1 MLVISFVDNDALL
14 KLTACDLFW
23 DVIALLGVQPTDVKV
38 LASTEFVIRGN
49 KSIKQQ
55 YSEAV
60 RTKAISLVKGFS
72 KIPTVQANPFLSL
85 QVPGLDLGELTLIHA
100 AIAEPS
106 FYLATGDKRCLRA
119 LVNSPELGT
128 ARQKLNGKVVCIE
141 QLIAELIAVKGFETV
156 RQKVVPA
163 RDCDTALKVAFG
175 SGDQAQE
182 DNVLGALEQ
191 YIQELRRDCPD
202 LLMQFSGC

>member
-1 MLVISFVDNDALL
+1 MPVISFVDNDALL
-14 KLTACDLFW
+14 KLIACDLLW
-23 DVIALLGVQPTDVKV
+23 DAIALLGAQPTDVKV

-55 YSEAV
+55 YSEEV
-60 RTKAISLVKGFS
+60 RTKAISLVKGLAKVETDRS
-72 KIPTVQANPFLSL
+72 NPFLSL
-85 QVPGLDLGELTLIHA
+85 ESPVLGLGELTLIHA

-128 ARQKLNGKVVCIE
+128 ARQKLNGKVVCVE
-141 QLIAELIAVKGFETV
+141 QLIAELITVKGFETV

-163 RDCDTALKVAFG
+163 RDCDAALKVAFG

-202 LLMQFSGC
+202 LLMQFS